1 MADFDRES
9 MLEMFSF
16 EMNQLVDQLEQII
29 IESESGFSMDIINEV
44 FRIMHTIK
52 GSAAMMLFDSIATA
66 THAAEDLFFY
76 LREENP
82 TNVNYSELTDYCLEC
97 MDFIKEELGKIEQ
110 GVALDGDPQA
120 IADKINGFLSRL
132 KGEGGGVS
140 TSNAIAP
147 TVVNEIPDTTSQ
159 PTSVAGG
166 TYSERPFA
174 SRYYRAKMHFDEGA
188 EMENVR
194 AFTVVNNIKPHIVGI
209 VTEPSDLTSEE
220 AINIIRRDG
229 FTMSFSTDSEY
240 GQIYDL
246 LDRSVYVRD
255 IFLEEYTLE
264 SIQLEGLNYFEIFLR
279 FDEGAQM
286 ENVRAYTVLNG
297 LRPFADYLIHH
308 PADLLDEGAAESV
321 QKDGVHID
329 LVTSKDYD
337 EIYDQLMQTIYLKE
351 LTVKDKLA
359 SGGSVTA
366 NSVAEEVPANMNNE
380 AITQAP
386 EVVTPAPT
394 VSDSVVP
401 AESGEVVA
409 ADAGAAKRSTGQA
422 VISVNVSRLDQ
433 LLKLMGELV
442 IVEAMVTQNP
452 DLQGLTLENFNREV
466 RQLRKIIN
474 DVQEAVMTM
483 RLVSLS
489 GTFFKMNRIV
499 RDMCK
504 ALNKEA
510 VLEIIGED
518 TEVDKNIIEHIGDP
532 IMHIVRNS
540 LDHGL
545 ESPEKRRAAGKP
557 EKGRVILEARN
568 AGSEVWIIIEDDG
581 AGLNRDR
588 ILEKARNNGLLSRP
602 DSEYTDKEI
611 FQFIFLPGFST
622 NEVVTSYSGRGVGM
636 DVVNKNLEFVGGSVV
651 VDSVPGEGS
660 VFTMKIPLSL
670 AIIKGMIVDV
680 AGAKYTVP
688 IMAIRDSFRP
698 SSDDLFMDPNGNEMI
713 TVRGEHFNVVRLHEF
728 FGMTCEPKDIT
739 EGIMML
745 IENGDDAICL
755 LVDDLV
761 GEQGVVA
768 KSIPKFIKKVRG
780 ISGCT
785 LLGNGEISLILEVAG
800 FFDK

>member
-9 MLEMFSF
+9 MMEMFSF

-29 IESESGFSMDIINEV
+29 IESEAGFSMDIINEV

-97 MDFIKEELGKIEQ
+97 MDFIKAELGKIEQ
-110 GVALDGDPQA
+110 GVALDGNPQT

-132 KGEGGGVS
+132 KSGEGGAP
-140 TSNAIAP
+140 TSKAIAP
-147 TVVNEIPDTTSQ
+147 AQVNAPSLPITTVVEASSTNK
-159 PTSVAGG
+159 
-166 TYSERPFA
+166 PFA
-174 SRYYRAKMHFDEGA
+174 SRFYRAKMHFDEGA
-188 EMENVR
+188 QMENVR
-194 AFTVVNNIKPHIVGI
+194 ALTVVNNIKSHIIGI
-209 VTEPSDLTSEE
+209 VTEPSDL
-220 AINIIRRDG
+220 INEDAVDIIRRDG
-229 FTMSFSTDSEY
+229 FTMSFSTDSDY

-246 LDRSVYVRD
+246 LNRAVYVRD

-264 SIQLEGLNYFEIFLR
+264 SIQMEGLNCFEIFLR

-286 ENVRAYTVLNG
+286 ENVRAYTVLNS
-297 LRPFADYLIHH
+297 LRPFADYMLHH
-308 PADLLDEGAAESV
+308 PADLMDEDATEKV
-321 QKDGVHID
+321 QKNGVYIE
-329 LVTSKDYD
+329 LVTTKSYD
-337 EIYDQLMQTIYLKE
+337 EIYDQLMQTIYLRE
-351 LTVKDKLA
+351 LNVTDKMTGA
-359 SGGSVTA
+359 KPVTQ
-366 NSVAEEVPANMNNE
+366 NSIAEEVPADMNDE
-380 AITQAP
+380 VITQDIQLSEPAQVVSGAAISS
-386 EVVTPAPT
+386 EVSETSSTDTGV
-394 VSDSVVP
+394 
-401 AESGEVVA
+401 
-409 ADAGAAKRSTGQA
+409 AKRSAGQA

-452 DLQGLTLENFNREV
+452 DLQGLALENFNREV
-466 RQLRKIIN
+466 RHLRKIIN
-474 DVQEAVMTM
+474 DVQEAVMAM

-557 EKGRVILEARN
+557 EKGRVVLEARN

-588 ILEKARNNGLLSRP
+588 ILEKARTNGLLTKP
-602 DSEYTDKEI
+602 DSEYTDREI
-611 FQFIFLPGFST
+611 FQFIFMPGFST

-636 DVVNKNLEFVGGSVV
+636 DVVNKNLEYVGGSVV

-660 VFTMKIPLSL
+660 LFIMKIPLTL
-670 AIIKGMIVDV
+670 AIIKGMIINV

-688 IMAIRDSFRP
+688 IVSIRDSFRP
-698 SSDDLFMDPNGNEMI
+698 SPDHLFMDPDGNEMI

-728 FGMTCEPKDIT
+728 FGLTCEPRDIS

-745 IENGDDAICL
+745 IENGDEAICL
-755 LVDDLV
+755 FVDDLI
-761 GEQGVVA
+761 GEQGVVV
-768 KSIPKFIKKVRG
+768 KSIPKFIKKIRG

-785 LLGNGEISLILEVAG
+785 LLGNGEISLILDIAG
-800 FFDK
+800 FFDR